1 MPVFDC
7 TYTCQERWPHILPYI
22 DKYSVISWGIRFYA
36 FSSVLKT
43 DLTDCL
49 LLKPNH
55 LKSKTIKWSQIPLL
69 KHTVCFPVQQVL
81 LSFHVSCHSC
91 HVHLFWPCLHPCSVT
106 GLFPPCLCFSAYI
119 YTAIMKSCQCCFA
132 LLSLVCS
139 SVFSR
144 STVVTCIVF
153 PGFDHPFCSHLRLW
167 IFLVCICLPFI
178 YPLWT
183 VSMISWITLNEQHAH
198 FTQICPASNICM
210 YCFRGFRQVIELWAQ
225 V

>member
-91 HVHLFWPCLHPCSVT
+91 HVHLFWPCLHPCTVI
-106 GLFPPCLCFSAYI
+106 GLFPPCLCFSTYI

-144 STVVTCIVF
+144 S
-153 PGFDHPFCSHLRLW
+153 S
-167 IFLVCICLPFI
+167 
-178 YPLWT
+178 Y
-183 VSMISWITLNEQHAH
+183 
-198 FTQICPASNICM
+198 M
-210 YCFRGFRQVIELWAQ
+210 YCISRFWPSLLFSFKIMDISCLYLPAFYLSLMDCVNDFLDNPQ
-225 V
+225 